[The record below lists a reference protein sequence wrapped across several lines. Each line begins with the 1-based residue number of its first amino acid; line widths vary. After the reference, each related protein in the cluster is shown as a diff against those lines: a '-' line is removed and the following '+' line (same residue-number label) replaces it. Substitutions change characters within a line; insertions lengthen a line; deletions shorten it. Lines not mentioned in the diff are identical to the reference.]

1 MYIYIY
7 TTSTLI
13 FDVFLF
19 KGIPIIGL
27 HYSSRIF
34 ASLIEYELVFATSY
48 DFFKTGKISLVYGV
62 HSIVEV
68 VIIFYESFSS
78 LYHC

>member
-1 MYIYIY
+1 MFFYLKAYQ
-7 TTSTLI
+7 L
-13 FDVFLF
+13 
-19 KGIPIIGL
+19 GL

-78 LYHC
+78 YTIVDIVVTA